1 MPVVA
6 ATETQPSH
14 DDWDKVVMNITTED
28 KSMNDN
34 DQYESLRGLSL
45 RQLREAKQVR
55 AVHRSMAPLE
65 FITLVVVF
73 SDICVQFVVP
83 SSFFWN
89 LLFFSPLYVDG
100 RTPCHFNSHVYH
112 PHSNWS
118 HRYVAWV
125 Q

>member
-1 MPVVA
+1 MA

-55 AVHRSMAPLE
+55 AVHRSMAYRPTNAVSKSIECRSKLE
-65 FITLVVVF
+65 VF
-73 SDICVQFVVP
+73 QQNS
-83 SSFFWN
+83 
-89 LLFFSPLYVDG
+89 LL
-100 RTPCHFNSHVYH
+100 
-112 PHSNWS
+112 
-118 HRYVAWV
+118 